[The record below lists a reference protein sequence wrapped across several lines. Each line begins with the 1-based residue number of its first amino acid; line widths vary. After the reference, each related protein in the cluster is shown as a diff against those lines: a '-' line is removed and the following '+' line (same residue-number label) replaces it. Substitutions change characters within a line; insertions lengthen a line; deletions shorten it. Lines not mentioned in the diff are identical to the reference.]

1 MLLSCD
7 LSDNTQDRPAAI
19 RDTTT
24 VALSVAISRS
34 RREYPRTTAN
44 RTTIIAPGKRPRP
57 RGELRPPK
65 AAASAM
71 LADRQTRAPDVASN
85 EPPAGGED
93 LRPAQNANGVP
104 QSGRPKWIRLHE
116 RVDHVGAVG
125 FNDPQAAGGIA

>member
-1 MLLSCD
+1 M
-7 LSDNTQDRPAAI
+7 
-19 RDTTT
+19 
-24 VALSVAISRS
+24 ALSVAISRS

-44 RTTIIAPGKRPRP
+44 RTTIIASGKTRRPRP

-71 LADRQTRAPDVASN
+71 LADRQTRASDVASN